1 MQIVG
6 SSGLGGPGRG
16 PERPRKYSCLLSAN
30 STTPMSTW
38 LKLQQTTEYHHEPR
52 GYHRTIKGVSSS
64 YVLVHITGKMAA
76 VTAILMLDKHM
87 DVANVFVLFAWP
99 KSPLSGVHV
108 DRREMATSR
117 V

>member
-1 MQIVG
+1 MEAF
-6 SSGLGGPGRG
+6 SRML
-16 PERPRKYSCLLSAN
+16 RKKNTLKCCTHAWLHKSKPN
-30 STTPMSTW
+30 STTPTSPW

-64 YVLVHITGKMAA
+64 HVLVHITGKMAA
-76 VTAILMLDKHM
+76 DTAILMLDKHM